1 MQAETDALVV
11 YAQNIRKAVV
21 LMMRGSSKLVSLLT
35 MIEANQV
42 ELAVLSDEGSTRVL
56 HGKCIAN
63 ALK

>member
-1 MQAETDALVV
+1 MQAETEALVV
-11 YAQNIRKAVV
+11 DAQSIREAEA
-21 LMMRGSSKLVSLLT
+21 LMMSGSSKVEALLT